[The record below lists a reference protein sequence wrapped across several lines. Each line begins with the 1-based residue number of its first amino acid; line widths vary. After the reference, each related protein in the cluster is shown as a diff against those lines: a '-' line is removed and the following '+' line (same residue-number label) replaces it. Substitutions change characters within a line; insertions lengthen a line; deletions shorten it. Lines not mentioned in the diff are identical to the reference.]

1 MSFFKHRLR
10 HVPEWEEAICVAG
23 DSGFYPILGVAMD
36 QGNPGQ
42 EERPM
47 FCSTSGSSDSCCS
60 VWDDSKRLD
69 RKRQCLQRDGRL
81 RMETAYQPQ
90 VDPEAGRIEPTK
102 SPLRPYHYNCVD
114 EPNVASGKDCRV
126 AGVC

>member
-1 MSFFKHRLR
+1 MLEIVVFTQSLGSQWTR
-10 HVPEWEEAICVAG
+10 E
-23 DSGFYPILGVAMD
+23 ILG
-36 QGNPGQ
+36 
-42 EERPM
+42 
-47 FCSTSGSSDSCCS
+47 
-60 VWDDSKRLD
+60 
-69 RKRQCLQRDGRL
+69 RKRDPCSAQRRAAQIHVAVFGMIPNVSTENVNACDGRL